1 MNLAAASLFTS
12 TAISQTSEPENVM
25 VVLDASG
32 SMWGQIDGVTKIE
45 IARDTLRSA
54 LSDLSPEDP
63 IGLIAYGHRRQ
74 GDCDDIELVSPVQAG
89 TAEAIADAVDE
100 ITPSGKTPLSAAVRL
115 AAEELKSTEN
125 NATVILLTD
134 GLETCNAD
142 PCALGRELEESGVDF
157 TVHVIG
163 LGLTRDEDR
172 QMSCL
177 AEETGGLYLSA
188 DNADELGD
196 ALEETIGHTE
206 EDVTEEEPIDFS
218 EATLDAPETVVIG
231 ERFSVAWTGPDN
243 DMDYLD
249 IMPAGTDQTS
259 GEASYQWTEKGSPLE
274 IVAPGE
280 PGDYQL
286 RYVMQARTSRHVLTS
301 QSLTVV
307 PGEFSLSVPEQ
318 VTIGMYF
325 PVSWSAATVTEGSY
339 IDLVPPGYTN
349 TSGEISYSYV
359 YEGRDLSILAP
370 IIAGVYD
377 LRFVLEAPDGRMV
390 KFVTPVT
397 ILEAEAS
404 VDFPRTLSPGT
415 PFNLTWSGPINDSS
429 YLDIVPAGYTETHGE
444 MDYAYLSYGDV
455 LTMTAPDEPGEYQ
468 VRFVL
473 EAAQGIRRV
482 LYSAPLTVR

>member
-1 MNLAAASLFTS
+1 
-12 TAISQTSEPENVM
+12 
-25 VVLDASG
+25 
-32 SMWGQIDGVTKIE
+32 
-45 IARDTLRSA
+45 
-54 LSDLSPEDP
+54 
-63 IGLIAYGHRRQ
+63 
-74 GDCDDIELVSPVQAG
+74 
-89 TAEAIADAVDE
+89 
-100 ITPSGKTPLSAAVRL
+100 
-115 AAEELKSTEN
+115 
-125 NATVILLTD
+125 
-134 GLETCNAD
+134 
-142 PCALGRELEESGVDF
+142 
-157 TVHVIG
+157 
-163 LGLTRDEDR
+163 
-172 QMSCL
+172 
-177 AEETGGLYLSA
+177 
-188 DNADELGD
+188 
-196 ALEETIGHTE
+196 
-206 EDVTEEEPIDFS
+206 
-218 EATLDAPETVVIG
+218 PETVVIG

-243 DMDYLD
+243 DMDYID

-415 PFNLTWSGPINDSS
+415 PFNLTWTGPINDSS

-444 MDYAYLSYGDV
+444 LDYAYLSYGDV